1 MLDFNFFFPTRLIFG
16 AGKFQSLG
24 EQVSGLGKRAMLV
37 TYPSQ
42 SLAEVTA
49 QAVDLLKEHGVSSVV
64 YAEATAN
71 PTHTLVNQGAEV
83 ARGEKCDVVIGLG
96 GGSPMDTAKAIAVAA
111 PEELDIWKIYEGAPI
126 THASLPVVAIPTT
139 AGTGSEATFYAVIS
153 NRQLHRKEGFARPQF
168 FPKVSIID
176 PLLTVSLPPVM
187 TAATGMDALTHA
199 IEAYTSRLASPI
211 SDLFAAEAIHL
222 TGSYLR
228 RAVYN
233 GKDIEAR
240 TNMLLANTLA
250 GIAITHADTC
260 LAHVIGEAVGAVFNT
275 GHGLS
280 VSITLPAAMEYNCM
294 ANMAKYASITR
305 LLGEDPGGLS
315 DREAARKSAAV
326 VRNLMSDI
334 GIPAGLAAL
343 GVIGDMS
350 EVLQLVNRPGMDASN
365 PRPADSLAFETLLKG
380 SLSPAMS
387 YWEAG
392 GI

>member
-1 MLDFNFFFPTRLIFG
+1 MFNFHFYFPTRLIFG

-24 EQVSGLGKRAMLV
+24 EEVRLLGKRALLV

-42 SLAEVTA
+42 SLAETISR
-49 QAVDLLKEHGVSSVV
+49 AVDLLHQQGVSSVV
-64 YAEATAN
+64 FAEATAN
-71 PTHTLVNQGAEV
+71 PTHTCVNKGAEI
-83 ARGEKCDVVIGLG
+83 ARREKCDVVIGLG

-111 PEELDIWKIYEGAPI
+111 PEGRDIWEIYEGAPI
-126 THASLPVVAIPTT
+126 THPSLPIVAVPTT

-153 NRQLHRKEGFARPQF
+153 NRELKRKEGFARQQF

-176 PLLTVSLPPVM
+176 PLLTVSLPPAM
-187 TAATGMDALTHA
+187 TAATGMDTLTHA

-211 SDLFAAEAIHL
+211 SDLFAVEAIRL
-222 TGSYLR
+222 TGLYLR

-233 GKDIEAR
+233 GQDLEAR

-280 VSITLPAAMEYNCM
+280 VAITLPAVMEYNCI
-294 ANMAKYASITR
+294 ANMSKYANITR
-305 LLGEDPGGLS
+305 LLGEDTNNLS
-315 DREAARKSAAV
+315 EREAARKSAFV
-326 VRNLMSDI
+326 VRNLMNDI
-334 GIPAGLAAL
+334 GIPAGLSAL
-343 GVIGDMS
+343 GVGGDLS
-350 EVLQLVNRPGMDASN
+350 EVMKLVNRPGLDASN
-365 PRPADSLAFETLLKG
+365 PRPASPAAFEALIRG

-387 YWEAG
+387 YWEVG
-392 GI
+392 GK